1 MNSEHVLAVV
11 APLLSLAIAAV
22 IILAR
27 IASSLKEDLAYSEQ
41 RADGYERMYD
51 ERVGR
56 INTLEADL
64 HKQRGVLSATLQE
77 LAEVNDNFKATN
89 AKLFKLGRD
98 WENAEAVVK
107 ELSQQV
113 HVACGVNQ
121 RLYDLIVTT
130 VNGDAQAA
138 RKASEDAVERF
149 LKIAD
154 AAERRAGDVICEAT
168 TIIGGPVDGE
178 EDCECCRKKRLRDR
192 PEPGG
197 RPAAQPGDAG
207 GLLRDGGQGTGWRP
221 GVRQPGGQ
229 AHQVHQHRP
238 SGPPAANPV
247 DGADDDAH

>member
-1 MNSEHVLAVV
+1 
-11 APLLSLAIAAV
+11 
-22 IILAR
+22 
-27 IASSLKEDLAYSEQ
+27 
-41 RADGYERMYD
+41 MYD

-56 INTLEADL
+56 INALEADL
-64 HKQRGVLSATLQE
+64 RSLNKIAEERLAGRNMAVAEQAKMLERATSASAL
-77 LAEVNDNFKATN
+77 
-89 AKLFKLGRD
+89 
-98 WENAEAVVK
+98 VK

-113 HVACGVNQ
+113 NVACGVNQ

-207 GLLRDGGQGTGWRP
+207 GLLRDGGQGTWWRP
-221 GVRQPGGQ
+221 GVRQPSGE
-229 AHQVHQHRP
+229 AHQVNQHRP
-238 SGPPAANPV
+238 GGAPAANPI